1 MFTIEISSPAQD
13 QPSDRQEFHTLVLIA
28 PGGFLLLAGL
38 KNNVVSQTPKFL
50 GLANS
55 YLVWRISI
63 CQEIISTCYR
73 YGMQPVLKIS
83 ISVRFP
89 GSFCRPVEPLAP
101 SIVMLNQLLN
111 RLNFLAA
118 FSQDFKFGGFWDLGT
133 LGEALAMSE
142 FNLKRHL

>member
-28 PGGFLLLAGL
+28 PGVLLLAGL
-38 KNNVVSQTPKFL
+38 KNNAMSQTPKFL

-55 YLVWRISI
+55 YLIWRISI
-63 CQEIISTCYR
+63 CQESIPTCFR
-73 YGMQPVLKIS
+73 YAMQPVLKIS

-89 GSFCRPVEPLAP
+89 GSFCRLVEPLTP

-111 RLNFLAA
+111 SLTSLLPSHRILNSAA
-118 FSQDFKFGGFWDLGT
+118 SGILEHWGKLIIT
-133 LGEALAMSE
+133 ELIL
-142 FNLKRHL
+142 